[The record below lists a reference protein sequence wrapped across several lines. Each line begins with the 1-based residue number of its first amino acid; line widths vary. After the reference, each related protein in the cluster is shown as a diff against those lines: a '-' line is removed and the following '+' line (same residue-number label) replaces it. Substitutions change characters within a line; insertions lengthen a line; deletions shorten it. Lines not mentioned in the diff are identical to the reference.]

1 MLFVTVLL
9 QLFGISML
17 ALLTVIVLAIL
28 LDNNLF
34 GEDDSGS
41 SPTSQS
47 TGTTYSDLI
56 QRLSRVSE
64 NRINPYDEILSLTG
78 TRYGQV

>member
-28 LDNNLF
+28 LDNKLF
-34 GEDDSGS
+34 EVDSSNPSGEDD
-41 SPTSQS
+41 
-47 TGTTYSDLI
+47 
-56 QRLSRVSE
+56 E
-64 NRINPYDEILSLTG
+64 A
-78 TRYGQV
+78 